1 MFTNINLYRQKL
13 ITKEHMKKYCEG
25 EDQVEKDS
33 VNDDL
38 ESFFEKI
45 RVGKEPDD
53 WVQTYFLPKLSETEL
68 ELVERRDANY
78 FQTFIEES
86 IGNNPDVEEA
96 EMKLSE
102 SNSKYV
108 KGSAVRKTYLIQN
121 KSNNFRNCAL
131 Q

>member
-1 MFTNINLYRQKL
+1 
-13 ITKEHMKKYCEG
+13 MKKYCEG

-38 ESFFEKI
+38 ESLFEKI

-86 IGNNPDVEEA
+86 IGHNPDVEEA